1 MINGCISEPRGATAG
16 NSWMGR
22 HNGTADDDGELVAA
36 SYPAELLINPN
47 ENDERGR
54 RGL

>member
-1 MINGCISEPRGATAG
+1 
-16 NSWMGR
+16 MGR

-54 RGL
+54 RGLQVVVERDPHGY